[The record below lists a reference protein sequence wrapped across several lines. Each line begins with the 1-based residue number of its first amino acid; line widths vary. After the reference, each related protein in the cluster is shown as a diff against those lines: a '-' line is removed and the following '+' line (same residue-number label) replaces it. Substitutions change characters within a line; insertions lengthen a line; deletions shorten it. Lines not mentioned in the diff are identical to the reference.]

1 MDEPIKLIYEYLREN
16 LGHSY
21 RLVFTPPNIVIINS
35 LAGRRIAMARSDGL
49 EIWLTRSD
57 DNMGFK
63 IAQID
68 LHNPNS
74 LPDMLAKITESS

>member
-16 LGHSY
+16 LGRSY
-21 RLVFTPPNIVIINS
+21 RLIFTPPNAIIINS

-49 EIWLTRSD
+49 EVWLTRDVDGGKS
-57 DNMGFK
+57 FV

-68 LHNPNS
+68 LHDPNS
-74 LPDMLAKITESS
+74 LPDMLAKITES